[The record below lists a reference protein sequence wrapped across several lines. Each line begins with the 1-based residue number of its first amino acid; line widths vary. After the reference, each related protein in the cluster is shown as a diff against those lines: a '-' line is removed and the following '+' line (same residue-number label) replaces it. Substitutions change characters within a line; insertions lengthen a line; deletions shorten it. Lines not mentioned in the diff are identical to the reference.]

1 MDKVEDRKIN
11 KESNAV
17 VQLRKYRSELE
28 HLLLFRG
35 CRCGTEGRRCF
46 SVRVLKKVR
55 GMKEKLINKLQVVV
69 FCSRIIEEEQGDIRV
84 RGADQEINY
93 WLTS

>member
-1 MDKVEDRKIN
+1 
-11 KESNAV
+11 
-17 VQLRKYRSELE
+17 
-28 HLLLFRG
+28 
-35 CRCGTEGRRCF
+35 
-46 SVRVLKKVR
+46 
-55 GMKEKLINKLQVVV
+55 MKEKLINKLQVVV